1 MVRRPL
7 DRLFAGLLLLVA
19 APLLAV
25 AAVGIRLASP
35 GPILYRAPRVGLR
48 GRLFTM
54 YKLRTM
60 HVDHGQYESAITA
73 HRDPRIFRFGAWL
86 RWSKI
91 DELPQ
96 LLNVL
101 RGDMAI
107 VGPRPEVPRIVKE
120 HYTPAQWETLD
131 VAPGLTCP
139 GSLYN
144 YTHGEAMLSPDDP
157 ERHYV
162 ERLLPLKLALDLVYV
177 RQASWRYDLRLVG
190 RTVWAVAGT
199 VLGRRHFPDPPEM
212 AAAQALVRAHPPEG
226 GGATSLARVSVT

>member
-25 AAVGIRLASP
+25 AAVGIRLTSP
-35 GPILYRAPRVGLR
+35 GPILYHAPRVGLR

-120 HYTPAQWETLD
+120 HYTPASGRRSTW
-131 VAPGLTCP
+131 PP
-139 GSLYN
+139 GSP
-144 YTHGEAMLSPDDP
+144 AP
-157 ERHYV
+157 
-162 ERLLPLKLALDLVYV
+162 
-177 RQASWRYDLRLVG
+177 
-190 RTVWAVAGT
+190 
-199 VLGRRHFPDPPEM
+199 
-212 AAAQALVRAHPPEG
+212 AAF
-226 GGATSLARVSVT
+226 TTT